1 MNRNAIVFGS
11 TGLVGSN
18 LIRLLDENKNYAEIN
33 AYSRNAQ
40 SSAQF
45 QKLKFI
51 ELQKDFTIGSD
62 IDDVFICLGTTM
74 KKAGSKSA
82 FRAVDYKL
90 VVEVAQKA
98 HAAGV
103 KRLIVISSIGAN
115 PQSRNFYLRTKGEME
130 EAIKSINFEL
140 IAFVRPSLLLG
151 KRIEFR
157 FGEKLGI
164 WLYRIFRFIFVGP
177 LKKFRGIEA
186 EDVAKA
192 MIQLALTAKGTITV
206 ESEVLKQIA
215 DVYKP

>member
-18 LIRLLDENKNYAEIN
+18 LIRLLDENKNYAEIY

-45 QKLKFI
+45 KKLKFI

-82 FRAVDYKL
+82 FRAVDYEL

-98 HAAGV
+98 HASGA

-130 EAIKSINFEL
+130 EAIKSLKFEL

-151 KRIEFR
+151 KRKEFR
-157 FGEKLGI
+157 FAEKMGI

-177 LKKFRGIEA
+177 LRRYRGIEA
-186 EDVAKA
+186 TDVAKA

>member
-18 LIRLLDENKNYAEIN
+18 LVRLLDENKNYAEIN

-40 SSAQF
+40 SSTQF
-45 QKLKFI
+45 KKLKFI
-51 ELQKDFTIGSD
+51 QLQKDFTIESD

-82 FRAVDYKL
+82 FRAVDYEM

-130 EAIKSINFEL
+130 ETIKLLKFEL

-151 KRIEFR
+151 KRKEFR
-157 FGEKLGI
+157 FGENLGI

-177 LKKFRGIEA
+177 LKKYRGIEA

-192 MIQLALTAKGTITV
+192 MVQLALTTKGTITV

-215 DVYKP
+215 DVYKS

>member
-18 LIRLLDENKNYAEIN
+18 LIRLLDENKNYAEII
-33 AYSRNAQ
+33 AYMRNVQ
-40 SSAQF
+40 SSVQF
-45 QKLKFI
+45 KKLKVI
-51 ELQKDFTIGSD
+51 ELQKDFIIASN

-74 KKAGSKSA
+74 KKAGSKSE
-82 FRAVDYKL
+82 FRAVDYEL

-151 KRIEFR
+151 KRTEFR